1 MPGASHQIPRSLV
14 LSHGVGVV
22 CNSNALLCTMYTYM
36 CVLAFKCLIF
46 THTCTLSPPFPF
58 SFSFSFSLSLSLSF
72 YTCTHTHKYLDRC
85 THTSIVHD
93 ELNDIL
99 NLLLVL
105 VSFTLLPWTL
115 ATTPWMVNCEGQGW
129 VLLQRRLDSIH

>member
-1 MPGASHQIPRSLV
+1 MALESGKLCVKVMHCCIQCTRTCVYLYLNVSFSHIHV
-14 LSHGVGVV
+14 LFH
-22 CNSNALLCTMYTYM
+22 
-36 CVLAFKCLIF
+36 
-46 THTCTLSPPFPF
+46 PPFP
-58 SFSFSFSLSLSLSF
+58 FSFSLSLSLSLHMH
-72 YTCTHTHKYLDRC
+72 THTHTQHKYLDRC

-129 VLLQRRLDSIH
+129 VLLQRCLDSIH

>member
-1 MPGASHQIPRSLV
+1 MHCCLQCTSTCSYLHLNVHIHV
-14 LSHGVGVV
+14 L
-22 CNSNALLCTMYTYM
+22 
-36 CVLAFKCLIF
+36 
-46 THTCTLSPPFPF
+46 
-58 SFSFSFSLSLSLSF
+58 SLSLSLY
-72 YTCTHTHKYLDRC
+72 YTCTHTQHKYLDRC

-93 ELNDIL
+93 EPNDIL

-129 VLLQRRLDSIH
+129 VLLQLRLDSVFFIKTFFHESVLHN